1 MKVSELCK
9 TQDAG
14 NRWGQIRS
22 QRRAR
27 KMRDALGG
35 IKTATD
41 ELKKLA
47 QGIEHREDAK
57 TLIEELRSLVEKLTS
72 RLLEVEEAE
81 G

>member
-1 MKVSELCK
+1 
-9 TQDAG
+9 
-14 NRWGQIRS
+14 
-22 QRRAR
+22 
-27 KMRDALGG
+27 MRDALGG